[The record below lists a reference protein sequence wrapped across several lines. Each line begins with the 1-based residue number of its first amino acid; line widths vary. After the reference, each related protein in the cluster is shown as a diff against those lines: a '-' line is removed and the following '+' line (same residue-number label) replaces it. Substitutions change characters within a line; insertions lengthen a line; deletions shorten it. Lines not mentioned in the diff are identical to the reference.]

1 MTRDLAQV
9 LSYLIPFL
17 SIVATLVSFGLFV
30 IRRWFSRLDDDV
42 SALEKKLEQAHVAFH
57 DYEQRMR
64 ELLDAHNASHVH
76 MQDDILNC
84 KNRSNRL
91 ESRCDG
97 LESRV
102 STVERADRDR
112 RRTFA

>member
-1 MTRDLAQV
+1 MARDVAQV

-17 SIVATLVSFGLFV
+17 SIVATIVSFGLFV

-42 SALEKKLEQAHVAFH
+42 TALEKKLEDTHGAFH
-57 DYEQRMR
+57 DYENRVR
-64 ELLDAHNASHVH
+64 ELLDAHNVAHVQI
-76 MQDDILNC
+76 QDDILNC

-97 LESRV
+97 LESRM
-102 STVERADRDR
+102 STVERTDR
-112 RRTFA
+112 RRPYA

>member
-1 MTRDLAQV
+1 MAGDVAQV

-17 SIVATLVSFGLFV
+17 SIVGTLVSFGMFV
-30 IRRWFSRLDDDV
+30 IRRWFSRLEDDMRE
-42 SALEKKLEQAHVAFH
+42 LEQKLEQAHGAFH
-57 DYEQRMR
+57 SYEARMR
-64 ELLDAHNASHVH
+64 ELLDAHKSSHEQL
-76 MQDDILNC
+76 QDDILNC

-97 LESRV
+97 LESRM
-102 STVERADRDR
+102 STVERADRER